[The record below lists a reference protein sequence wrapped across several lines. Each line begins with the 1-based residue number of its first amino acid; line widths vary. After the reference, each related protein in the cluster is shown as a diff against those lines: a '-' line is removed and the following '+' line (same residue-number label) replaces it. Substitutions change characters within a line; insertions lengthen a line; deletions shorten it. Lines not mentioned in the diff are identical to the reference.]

1 MLTVIRK
8 QQNPDDAFFL
18 KYSDDA
24 FAISIFSPRHGPKKK
39 NFEIITGA
47 LFELTVPSLRAL
59 QQPAAQHC
67 SVVYEALCIYARAIL
82 IFFMERAEVLKRIE
96 AMLQEE

>member
-24 FAISIFSPRHGPKKK
+24 FAISISSPWRCPKKK
-39 NFEIITGA
+39 KIEITAGD
-47 LFELTVPSLRAL
+47 
-59 QQPAAQHC
+59 
-67 SVVYEALCIYARAIL
+67 
-82 IFFMERAEVLKRIE
+82 
-96 AMLQEE
+96 